1 MEGGSDGF
9 VVAETGLDDIFVPDP
24 ESKAGRLK
32 GFVVAALEGWP
43 KDVGDGAEGCPKL
56 VAGAV
61 GLPNKPVGGAVV
73 GG

>member
-1 MEGGSDGF
+1 MEGGLDGF
-9 VVAETGLDDIFVPDP
+9 IAAETGLDDIFVPDP

-32 GFVVAALEGWP
+32 GLVVAAL
-43 KDVGDGAEGCPKL
+43 EGCPKL

-73 GG
+73 EG